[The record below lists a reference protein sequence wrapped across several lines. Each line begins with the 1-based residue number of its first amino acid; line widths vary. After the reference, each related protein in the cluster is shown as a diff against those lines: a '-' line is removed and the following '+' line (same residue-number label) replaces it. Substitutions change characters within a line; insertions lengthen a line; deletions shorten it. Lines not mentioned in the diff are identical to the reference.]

1 MARPMV
7 AESIPIKPARLIL
20 GLIACLGLIFTL
32 FTLLFGF
39 TSVPANSVG
48 VKTRFGAYHDLVNP
62 GLAYAIPYIDEI
74 HIVPTQRLLKL
85 EFGFTTSNST
95 NIYQGDME
103 PEETETMITG
113 DLNTALV
120 PWVVQYRI
128 TDPKTYF
135 FGAREPEKTLRDLSE
150 SVMREVIGD
159 RTVDEVLTIGR
170 HDIESST
177 LKRLADLCS
186 QYGLGLQIQ
195 QVQLATVRPPPA
207 VQAAFNEVNQAQQE
221 KQTAI
226 NQAWAVYNDAVPNA
240 RGQAKEREKQAEAYA
255 FRRVNEAKGEA
266 QKFSL
271 LLAEYR
277 KAPEVTRTPS
287 LSGSNAGD
295 SAQSAEENHRRRQL
309 EKHSPD
315 VAATAGRSTQ
325 SVSMNVIDVTPRP
338 AAVSSIVRFLQ
349 SPLMSILGIL
359 FILTALK
366 WGTLLFVVPQYETVI
381 ITRFGKIVR
390 TVTNPGLKV
399 ETAGHR

>member
-1 MARPMV
+1 MV
-7 AESIPIKPARLIL
+7 AEPLPIKPVRLIL
-20 GLIACLGLIFTL
+20 GLIACIGLVLTFL
-32 FTLLFGF
+32 TLLFGF
-39 TSVPANSVG
+39 ASIPANSVG
-48 VKTRFGAYHDLVNP
+48 VKTRFGAYHDIVNP

-85 EFGFTTSNST
+85 EFGFTSPNAT
-95 NIYQGDME
+95 NIYQGDVE
-103 PEETETMITG
+103 PQETETMITG

-128 TDPKTYF
+128 TDPKTYL

-150 SVMREVIGD
+150 SV
-159 RTVDEVLTIGR
+159 
-170 HDIESST
+170 
-177 LKRLADLCS
+177 
-186 QYGLGLQIQ
+186 LGIQIQ

-277 KAPEVTRTPS
+277 KAPEITRRRLYLEAMQAILPNLQRKIIVDDSLKNILQTLPLLPADQTRT
-287 LSGSNAGD
+287 
-295 SAQSAEENHRRRQL
+295 
-309 EKHSPD
+309 SP
-315 VAATAGRSTQ
+315 
-325 SVSMNVIDVTPRP
+325 
-338 AAVSSIVRFLQ
+338 
-349 SPLMSILGIL
+349 
-359 FILTALK
+359 
-366 WGTLLFVVPQYETVI
+366 
-381 ITRFGKIVR
+381 
-390 TVTNPGLKV
+390 
-399 ETAGHR
+399 

>member
-1 MARPMV
+1 MV
-7 AESIPIKPARLIL
+7 TVSHNPINPVRL
-20 GLIACLGLIFTL
+20 GLGIIACIGILMTL
-32 FTLLFGF
+32 LTLLFGF
-39 TSVPANSVG
+39 RTVPANSVG
-48 VKTRFGAYHDLVNP
+48 IKTRFGAYHSIADP
-62 GLAYAIPYIDEI
+62 GLAYVIPYIDRI

-85 EFGFTTSNST
+85 EFGFGSPNAT
-95 NIYQGDME
+95 NPYQVDVE
-103 PEETETMITG
+103 AQDTETMITG

-128 TDPKTYF
+128 TDPRVYL

-170 HDIESST
+170 HDIETAT

-195 QVQLATVRPPPA
+195 HVQLATVRPPPV

-226 NQAWAVYNDAVPNA
+226 NQAWAIYNDAVPNA

-255 FRRVNEAKGEA
+255 FKRVNEAKGEA

-277 KAPEVTRTPS
+277 KAPDIT
-287 LSGSNAGD
+287 
-295 SAQSAEENHRRRQL
+295 RRRLYL
-309 EKHSPD
+309 EAMQAILPNLQKK
-315 VAATAGRSTQ
+315 
-325 SVSMNVIDVTPRP
+325 VIVDD
-338 AAVSSIVRFLQ
+338 SLK
-349 SPLMSILGIL
+349 GIL
-359 FILTALK
+359 Q
-366 WGTLLFVVPQYETVI
+366 TLPLLPQDQPKPSS
-381 ITRFGKIVR
+381 R
-390 TVTNPGLKV
+390 
-399 ETAGHR
+399 